1 MQLFQNT
8 KYYFCCFRC
17 KKSLSISDQAAALDQ
32 VFMWCMVFLGL
43 GVFIFIGALNQTYF
57 FTKVGANLTQRI
69 R

>member
-1 MQLFQNT
+1 MKIWNHFFFLLVFKALSFTDPT
-8 KYYFCCFRC
+8 K
-17 KKSLSISDQAAALDQ
+17 ALDT

-57 FTKVGANLTQRI
+57 FTKTGANLTQRI